1 MVQSQQV
8 LQNAQ
13 PEERAEAAAH
23 LANYLEKEG
32 PLSLDLARL
41 CQ

>member
-1 MVQSQQV
+1 MVQSQRSTT
-8 LQNAQ
+8 NAQ

-23 LANYLEKEG
+23 LANCLEKEG